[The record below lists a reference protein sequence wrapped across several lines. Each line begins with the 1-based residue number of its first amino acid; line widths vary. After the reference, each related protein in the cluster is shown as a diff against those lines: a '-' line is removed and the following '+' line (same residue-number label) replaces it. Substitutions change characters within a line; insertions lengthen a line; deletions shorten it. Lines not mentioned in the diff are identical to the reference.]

1 MQLEA
6 LSPGRGRA
14 GGGVRSINNI
24 IKEVFMSLF
33 KKYYLYTKERF
44 PIPPTFAYAAA
55 LYYLSYFFTNII
67 QNRSPFNL
75 AESII
80 GCLVFYMALFE
91 IRLLDE
97 HKDYAKDVVA
107 HPERMLSRG
116 EITLADLRKLL
127 YVMVALQTAMAIYL
141 GPAPFAVWLAIQ
153 VFALF
158 MFKEFFVPE
167 FLNRHMGLY
176 LLSHQVSVPLALLF
190 GISQRADLCYLWTVQ
205 PLPFALFLFGTMM
218 ATINYEIARK
228 TWSPDREHEQADSYT
243 KVWGIGGAVIVNQIV
258 ALLAGASFLYFYITM
273 PRSIVYTLIVC
284 AAYLLFLATE
294 IAFMAKR
301 DSKTSKVIEMTGA
314 LYSLAMLITSA
325 VFFFNMG

>member
-1 MQLEA
+1 
-6 LSPGRGRA
+6 
-14 GGGVRSINNI
+14 
-24 IKEVFMSLF
+24 MSLLA
-33 KKYYLYTKERF
+33 KYYRYTKERF
-44 PIPPTFAYAAA
+44 PIPATFSYAAA
-55 LYYLSYFFTNII
+55 LYYMSYFFTNII

-127 YVMVALQTAMAIYL
+127 YVMVALQAVMAIYL
-141 GPAPFAVWLAIQ
+141 GPAPFVVWLVIQ
-153 VFALF
+153 VFSLL

-167 FLNRHMGLY
+167 FLNRHIGIY
-176 LLSHQVSVPLALLF
+176 LVSHQVSVPLALLF
-190 GISQRADLCYLWTVQ
+190 GISQRADLGYLKTIEPVA
-205 PLPFALFLFGTMM
+205 FALFLFGTMM
-218 ATINYEIARK
+218 VTVNFEIARK

-243 KVWGIGGAVIVNQIV
+243 KVWGIGGAVIVNQVV
-258 ALLAGASFLYFYITM
+258 ALLAGASFLYFYMTM
-273 PRSIVYTLIVC
+273 PRSIVYTLVVC

-294 IAFMAKR
+294 IAFLVRK
-301 DSKTSKVIEMTGA
+301 DSKTSKVIELTGA
-314 LYSLAMLITSA
+314 LYSLTVLITSA
-325 VFFFNMG
+325 VFFYMLG